1 MNTGDGHRPDDAHDH
16 GHESPHGLEGSGG
29 LDLPAAQPR
38 RRGLVGFGGWPPL
51 PADLSNVPMHPC
63 HGTASRSNGNV
74 ATITGDKTAL
84 VHVGKKHV
92 WMTNTYSVVIPDPAT
107 GEITIHQ

>member
-1 MNTGDGHRPDDAHDH
+1 
-16 GHESPHGLEGSGG
+16 
-29 LDLPAAQPR
+29 
-38 RRGLVGFGGWPPL
+38 
-51 PADLSNVPMHPC
+51 MHPC